1 VSTTTSSSLA
11 SPAAR
16 PAATPWQWVVRALFV
31 AFLAYLPVLLTERAI
46 FGVPLSNMQL
56 LNLGLTQINL
66 MLIAMLGAL
75 SLNYLTGCAGLI
87 SIGHA
92 AFYATGAMTAAITGT
107 QWGWPFPLVLLSA
120 AAMGAVVGV
129 LAGLPSLRVR
139 GLYFVL
145 STLAVHYVVVYVFL
159 EYQFKFFDVVGVPY
173 QPATLGPLEIN
184 TPMRWYFFLLPLLAL
199 VYFGLR
205 NSLNTRE
212 GRVMMAMRDH
222 ELAATSV
229 GVDVRFLRL
238 KAFGLSSAVAAMA
251 GALYAYYLS
260 NTTSESFN
268 IAFAIQFIA
277 MIIIGGM
284 GSLPGSLV
292 GAALWLLLPSVITGF
307 ASQASGSTGLMRS
320 LLVDHRAQLVQLI
333 FGLLV
338 ILLLIFAPSGMAGM
352 GRQIRDRFLAWRQKR

>member
-1 VSTTTSSSLA
+1 MTTSSTPL
-11 SPAAR
+11 AAR
-16 PAATPWQWVVRALFV
+16 QATSTRRWLLLAIWI
-31 AFLAYLPVLLTERAI
+31 AFLCYLPVVLTDRAA
-46 FGVPLSNMQL
+46 FGIRLSNMQL

-75 SLNYLTGCAGLI
+75 SLNYLTGSAGLI

-107 QWGWPFPLVLLSA
+107 QWGWPFPLVLLA
-120 AAMGAVVGV
+120 AGAMGALVGL

-145 STLAVHYVVVYVFL
+145 STLAVHYLVVYVFL
-159 EYQFKFFDVVGVPY
+159 EYQFRFFDVVGVPY
-173 QPATLGPLEIN
+173 QMPKIGPLELA
-184 TPMRWYFFLLPLLAL
+184 TPVYWYYFLLPLVWL
-199 VYFGLR
+199 VYLGLR
-205 NSLNTRE
+205 NSLRTRE

-238 KAFGLSSAVAAMA
+238 KAFGLSSAIASMA
-251 GALYAYYLS
+251 GALFAYYLT
-260 NTTSESFN
+260 NVTSEAFN
-268 IAFAIQFIA
+268 INFAIQFIA

-284 GSLPGSLV
+284 GSLRGALV

-307 ASQASGSTGLMRS
+307 AGQATGATGIVRL

-333 FGLLV
+333 FGMLV
-338 ILLLIFAPSGMAGM
+338 ILLLIFAPGGIAGL
-352 GRQIRDRFLAWRQKR
+352 GRQLRDRFLSGGTR